1 MRKLIFPTLCITSTL
16 YLASCNCGGSD
27 EIITTTGIEMTTPAN
42 YSAASSMPAIEVQGI
57 TVTEK
62 GDRKCHYKNLVTSY
76 RNPLRTS
83 TVKIYADK
91 ELKLRTVTIPAGGN
105 LLQYKQ
111 LDISGY
117 DTSYRNFS
125 HCTIYFG
132 KLIDTNTF
140 KGQYRFYVQA
150 STDNNGIFRDS
161 SDMVIQ

>member
-1 MRKLIFPTLCITSTL
+1 MQKLILPALIATVILNLT
-16 YLASCNCGGSD
+16 SCNCDGSD
-27 EIITTTGIEMTTPAN
+27 EVVTTTGIDIKTPST
-42 YSAASSMPAIEVQGI
+42 YSATSYEPAIEVQEVSI
-57 TVTEK
+57 REK

-76 RNPLRTS
+76 RNPLRTN

-91 ELKLRTVTIPAGGN
+91 ELKLRTLTIPAGEN

-111 LDISGY
+111 LDITGY

-132 KLIDTNTF
+132 KLIDTNTH
-140 KGQYRFYVQA
+140 KGIYRFYIQA
-150 STDNNGIFRDS
+150 STDNSTFKDS

>member
-1 MRKLIFPTLCITSTL
+1 
-16 YLASCNCGGSD
+16 
-27 EIITTTGIEMTTPAN
+27 MTTPAS
-42 YSAASSMPAIEVQGI
+42 YSAASSMPGIEVQGI

-91 ELKLRTVTIPAGGN
+91 ELRLRTVTIPAGGN
-105 LLQYKQ
+105 LLQYQQ

-117 DTSYRNFS
+117 DTSYNNFS
-125 HCTIYFG
+125 HCSIYFG
-132 KLIDTNTF
+132 NQIDTNTR

>member
-1 MRKLIFPTLCITSTL
+1 MRKLLIPTLFVASTL
-16 YLASCNCGGSD
+16 YLASCNCGGSN
-27 EIITTTGIEMTTPAN
+27 EIITTTGIDMTTPAS

-62 GDRKCHYKNLVTSY
+62 GDRKCHNKDLVMSF

-83 TVKIYADK
+83 TVKVYADK
-91 ELKLRTVTIPAGGN
+91 ELKLRTVTIPVGEN
-105 LLQYKQ
+105 LLKYKQ
-111 LDISGY
+111 LNISGY
-117 DTSYRNFS
+117 DTVYNNFS

-132 KLIDTNTF
+132 KLIDTNTY